1 MRQPVENGIAKVKV
15 VGSIPT
21 RRKAFSFFS
30 LPPAAAALQL
40 VWRLQ
45 HQLQLQLQLQP
56 VAWPPSISRVC
67 AYLHRAVR
75 VLL

>member
-1 MRQPVENGIAKVKV
+1 MRQPVENDIAKVKV